1 MVVGNPYRLSV
12 DCWCECVKELVLAC
26 CHNSGFSMPEL
37 SVPRFG
43 PVFGAV
49 YSVLKF
55 LVRWAS
61 GCSRRVLMMQGGVIR
76 VNVCWDTYSVC
87 QAVDEN
93 NEQDRA

>member
-1 MVVGNPYRLSV
+1 
-12 DCWCECVKELVLAC
+12 
-26 CHNSGFSMPEL
+26 MPEL

-93 NEQDRA
+93 NEQVQAFFSQGDNPKISLLQKVEEMAPFA